1 MLSFFAEYLQC
12 IQIRCFNAGFSAGG
26 YGLDVPESGLATPA
40 LCHKGCVR
48 NMSGT
53 PARAWEEG
61 ADPKGVRVRL
71 DPAGGCRGPGYR
83 WCCVPWG
90 LGQAIPLLPDAV
102 TPLGSGGLQGRG
114 WPSTAPFSPSL
125 RSHVCHHHTAYVQ
138 GRVQLKRL
146 GNTALLKAKCPQISR
161 DDKQSGW
168 LHFFLPTARGYLRPH
183 SAMLV
188 GDRDQSCFLIVF
200 IQWNKN
206 APDCSL

>member
-1 MLSFFAEYLQC
+1 M
-12 IQIRCFNAGFSAGG
+12 
-26 YGLDVPESGLATPA
+26 PERGLATPA
-40 LCHKGCVR
+40 LCHR
-48 NMSGT
+48 AAWGT
-53 PARAWEEG
+53 
-61 ADPKGVRVRL
+61 RVASLPEHGRKEQTL
-71 DPAGGCRGPGYR
+71 RELGWGWTLQVAAGGQDIADVVFLVDWARPFLSSLAA
-83 WCCVPWG
+83 VP
-90 LGQAIPLLPDAV
+90 
-102 TPLGSGGLQGRG
+102 PLGSGLQGRG

-146 GNTALLKAKCPQISR
+146 GNTALLKAKCPHISR
-161 DDKQSGW
+161 EDKQSSW

-200 IQWNKN
+200 IQWSKN